1 MLLLTSLGP
10 VFLKHVI
17 IICWYIGFISH
28 LMRPRYMY
36 MNYIVITQT
45 NRQWYFSMLWY
56 SLIEIWH
63 FNTLYSYRC
72 DIALTHFFSFFN
84 SKQHNKQ
91 ETALL
96 IRQITDSWSNS
107 LRCQYRDWFT
117 EKVLSAKF
125 HFYLHSA
132 CVFLITR
139 LLTDISLS
147 VCWIIWITDH
157 SSMQAKTHFLICY
170 VILLV
175 FFKTLFWLVNIH
187 SISEV
192 R

>member
-1 MLLLTSLGP
+1 MWRSTVLLLTSLGP

-36 MNYIVITQT
+36 MNYIVLTQT

-147 VCWIIWITDH
+147 VYWIVLDYR
-157 SSMQAKTHFLICY
+157 SFLHASQDSFFNMLCHTTG
-170 VILLV
+170 IL
-175 FFKTLFWLVNIH
+175 
-187 SISEV
+187 
-192 R
+192 